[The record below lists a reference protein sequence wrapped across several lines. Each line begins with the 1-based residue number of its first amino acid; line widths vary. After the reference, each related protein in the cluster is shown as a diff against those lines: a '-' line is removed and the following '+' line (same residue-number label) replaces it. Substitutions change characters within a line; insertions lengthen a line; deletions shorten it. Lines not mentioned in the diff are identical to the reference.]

1 MAQKKLVLNS
11 AWCKGCGICEAFC
24 PKQVLKL
31 ENGKI
36 TITVTNTK
44 DNTSQIYENVSEE
57 DASDPS
63 KFIKEEVD
71 DDEDEDDEEE
81 DKGE

>member
-1 MAQKKLVLNS
+1 MSERKTVIKKLKNHMVLV
-11 AWCKGCGICEAFC
+11 KR
-24 PKQVLKL
+24 

>member
-1 MAQKKLVLNS
+1 MKR
-11 AWCKGCGICEAFC
+11 
-24 PKQVLKL
+24 
-31 ENGKI
+31 ENGTI

-63 KFIKEEVD
+63 KFIKEEAD
-71 DDEDEDDEEE
+71 DDEDEDDEEG